1 VLASCQGDDEVVKL
15 RVNITSLEAELVQ
28 RKAGFKEDLEDVE
41 RRLVDALRELEAV
54 NADNTRV
61 CLT

>member
-15 RVNITSLEAELVQ
+15 RGSITSLEAELAQ
-28 RKAGFKEDLEDVE
+28 CKAGFKEDLEDVE

-54 NADNTRV
+54 NADNARV